1 MVMPREH
8 LIQGNGDAR
17 RKMLISSR
25 VMVMPGEHLIQGNGH
40 AQRTSHP
47 G

>member
-1 MVMPREH
+1 MVIPGEH

-40 AQRTSHP
+40 VWRTSHP